1 MFDLSFL
8 MACAERA
15 VCVAFV
21 GALLGLDNIAIGQFM
36 LGQPAVGAL
45 LLGYILGEPLLGIWA
60 AVTFQ
65 LLWLGQIPVG
75 AYLPPSASITAIA
88 TVGLAAPVGG
98 PLASR
103 AVVAAALAIP
113 VGALG
118 AWLDIVIKS
127 RNVGILHRSE
137 NDLLDGRPLALG
149 GAVVRGISRFFF
161 KDFFLLLF
169 AVFLGSL
176 LVAQV
181 LQRLTPNWDR
191 ALGLVF
197 AASPAVGIAAALKV
211 YWKKRNVLAYG
222 LGAAAA
228 AGVALLL
235 MVLT

>member
-1 MFDLSFL
+1 MLDFSFIIT
-8 MACAERA
+8 CAERA

-88 TVGLAAPVGG
+88 AVGLAAPIAA

-113 VGALG
+113 VGSLA
-118 AWLDIVIKS
+118 AWSDIVIKS

-149 GAVVRGISRFFF
+149 GAVVKGVARFFF

-169 AVFLGSL
+169 AVFGGSF

-181 LQRLTPNWDR
+181 LGRLTPTWDR
-191 ALGLVF
+191 ALELAF
-197 AASPAVGIAAALKV
+197 MASPAVGIAAALKV
-211 YWKKRNVLAYG
+211 YWKRRNVLAYG

-228 AGVALLL
+228 AGIALLL
-235 MVLT
+235 MALT

>member
-1 MFDLSFL
+1 LDFNIVI
-8 MACAERA
+8 ACAERA

-45 LLGYILGEPLLGIWA
+45 LVGFLVGEPLLGIWA

-88 TVGLAAPVGG
+88 TVGLAAPVAA

-113 VGALG
+113 VGVLA
-118 AWLDIVIKS
+118 ARLDIWIKS

-149 GAVVRGISRFFF
+149 GAVVKGVARFFF
-161 KDFFLLLF
+161 KDFFLLLL
-169 AVFLGSL
+169 ALVGGSL
-176 LVAQV
+176 LVALA
-181 LQRLTPNWDR
+181 LQRLTPTLHR
-191 ALGLVF
+191 GLELVF
-197 AASPAVGIAAALKV
+197 TASPAVGIAAALKV
-211 YWKKRNVLAYG
+211 YWKRRNVLAYG

-228 AGVALLL
+228 AGLILLL
-235 MVLT
+235 SVFT

>member
-1 MFDLSFL
+1 MLDFSFIIT
-8 MACAERA
+8 CAERA

-45 LLGYILGEPLLGIWA
+45 LLGYILGEPLLGLWA

-88 TVGLAAPVGG
+88 AVGLAAPIAA

-113 VGALG
+113 VGSLA
-118 AWLDIVIKS
+118 AWSDIVIKS

-149 GAVVRGISRFFF
+149 GAVVKGVARFFF

-169 AVFLGSL
+169 AVFGGSF

-181 LQRLTPNWDR
+181 LGRLTPTWDR
-191 ALGLVF
+191 ALELAF
-197 AASPAVGIAAALKV
+197 MASPAVGIAAALKV
-211 YWKKRNVLAYG
+211 YWKRRNVLAYG

-228 AGVALLL
+228 AGIALLL
-235 MVLT
+235 MALT

>member
-1 MFDLSFL
+1 MVDLNIL
-8 MACAERA
+8 MAFAERA

-45 LLGYILGEPLLGIWA
+45 ALGYILGEPVLGIWV

-75 AYLPPSASITAIA
+75 AYLPPSASITAIVA
-88 TVGLAAPVGG
+88 VGLAAPVSA

-113 VGALG
+113 VGALA
-118 AWLDIVIKS
+118 AWLDILIKS
-127 RNVGILHRSE
+127 RNVGVLHRSE
-137 NDLLDGRPLALG
+137 NDLLDGQPLALG
-149 GAVVRGISRFFF
+149 GAVVKGVARFFF

-169 AVFLGSL
+169 AVFGGLF

-181 LQRLTPNWDR
+181 LQRLTPSWDR
-191 ALGLVF
+191 GLELVF
-197 AASPAVGIAAALKV
+197 AISPAVGIAAALKV
-211 YWKKRNVLAYG
+211 YWKRRKIIAYG

-228 AGVALLL
+228 AAIALLL

>member
-1 MFDLSFL
+1 LDLSLFI
-8 MACAERA
+8 ACAERA

-45 LLGYILGEPLLGIWA
+45 LVGYIVGEPLLGIWA

-88 TVGLAAPVGG
+88 AVGLAAPVAA

-113 VGALG
+113 VGAFA
-118 AWLDIVIKS
+118 AWLDISIKS

-149 GAVVRGISRFFF
+149 GAVVKGVARFFF

-169 AVFLGSL
+169 AVFGGSF
-176 LVAQV
+176 LVALV
-181 LQRLTPNWDR
+181 LQRLTPTWDR
-191 ALGLVF
+191 ALELVF

-211 YWKKRNVLAYG
+211 YWKRRKIIAYA

-228 AGVALLL
+228 AAFVLLL
-235 MVLT
+235 TALT

>member
-1 MFDLSFL
+1 MDLSFF
-8 MACAERA
+8 MTCAERA

-36 LGQPAVGAL
+36 LGQPVIGAL
-45 LLGYILGEPLLGIWA
+45 TLGYILGEPLLGIWA

-88 TVGLAAPVGG
+88 AVGLAAPVAA

-113 VGALG
+113 VGAVA
-118 AWLDIVIKS
+118 AWMDILIKS

-137 NDLLDGRPLALG
+137 NDLLDGQPLALG
-149 GAVVRGISRFFF
+149 GAVVKGVARFFF

-169 AVFLGSL
+169 TVFGGLF
-176 LVAQV
+176 LVALV
-181 LQRLTPNWDR
+181 LQRLTPACDR
-191 ALGLVF
+191 ALELVF
-197 AASPAVGIAAALKV
+197 AISPAVGIAAALKV
-211 YWKKRNVLAYG
+211 YWKRRKIIAYG

-228 AGVALLL
+228 VVITLLM